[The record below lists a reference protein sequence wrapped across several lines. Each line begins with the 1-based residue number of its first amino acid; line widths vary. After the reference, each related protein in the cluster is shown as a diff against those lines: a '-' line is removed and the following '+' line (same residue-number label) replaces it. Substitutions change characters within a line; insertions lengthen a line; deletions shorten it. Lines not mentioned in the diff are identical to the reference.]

1 MAWRLK
7 DGEDGS
13 HHIPDQ
19 TRGAT
24 VPRQNNNYLV
34 VFSVCRKVETDRR
47 LFRTFY
53 IVSESWLK
61 SAPESMKV
69 HSFDY
74 GAWFRHVITRV
85 RQAGSV
91 GFFNVVH
98 GELELPVFK
107 QTHSIL

>member
-1 MAWRLK
+1 M
-7 DGEDGS
+7 
-13 HHIPDQ
+13 
-19 TRGAT
+19 
-24 VPRQNNNYLV
+24 
-34 VFSVCRKVETDRR
+34 
-47 LFRTFY
+47 
-53 IVSESWLK
+53 SESWLK

-98 GELELPVFK
+98 GELELTVVCFDVFPFFLIFLRNFIVRSQLLDFCLGRTCCTEFPK
-107 QTHSIL
+107 LLLSG

>member
-1 MAWRLK
+1 M
-7 DGEDGS
+7 
-13 HHIPDQ
+13 
-19 TRGAT
+19 
-24 VPRQNNNYLV
+24 
-34 VFSVCRKVETDRR
+34 
-47 LFRTFY
+47 
-53 IVSESWLK
+53 SESWLK

-98 GELELPVFK
+98 GELELTVVCFDVFPFFLIFLRNFIVRSQLLDFCRERTCAGSFVSRVWPNSNSK
-107 QTHSIL
+107 CGF